1 MGAEG
6 ERESSEKG
14 KERKRRESRERKEG
28 KERILK
34 ATIFYLNFTG

>member
-14 KERKRRESRERKEG
+14 KERKRRGSGERKEG

-34 ATIFYLNFTG
+34 ATTFYLNFTG